1 MPRCRNVGCIHY
13 SSRLVRG
20 RSHRSSNRCRNSS
33 SSLSSYQAAASS
45 AWGLL
50 TAGGAGAWAGAF
62 FLSERGACITGLTL
76 SQLRAA
82 AAAEAA
88 AGAEIV
94 FSEQG
99 DNWNGE
105 ILWCVKT
112 DREIR
117 AGYTTSHVFMIKTG
131 NLWEPYGSSSEN
143 NWLSKGCSNW

>member
-94 FSEQG
+94 FAARFMGRFAS
-99 DNWNGE
+99 
-105 ILWCVKT
+105 
-112 DREIR
+112 DRR
-117 AGYTTSHVFMIKTG
+117 VGSCRSGHLQVQLHSPSTSSTPAVHF
-131 NLWEPYGSSSEN
+131 LFPP
-143 NWLSKGCSNW
+143 